1 MREHRNDQSV
11 LRPQRLHTYVFLK
24 PTAHAR
30 TRVSEFILYMSLSDM
45 YVYFWTEQKRDCHTY
60 LQAMPPFFTYLILS
74 TVYSFFL
81 FTPSLCS
88 LPVFI
93 NLLLDCRTSQLSCS
107 HGRLFTDGMASTL
120 LGSAV
125 GSELNKEPRAQHAVW
140 RGEPILRNA
149 QPYWEQSAIDW
160 SMSRFVSA
168 KQPIKLADLWPL
180 VMKKK
185 KQTHPLSHSL
195 MQSAMCVPPPPP
207 NHKK

>member
-11 LRPQRLHTYVFLK
+11 LRPQRSTHICFSEADCTCTY
-24 PTAHAR
+24 
-30 TRVSEFILYMSLSDM
+30 TRLWIYMHLNFSLSDM

-185 KQTHPLSHSL
+185 ANSSL
-195 MQSAMCVPPPPP
+195 ISLPDAECSVCASPTA
-207 NHKK
+207 KS